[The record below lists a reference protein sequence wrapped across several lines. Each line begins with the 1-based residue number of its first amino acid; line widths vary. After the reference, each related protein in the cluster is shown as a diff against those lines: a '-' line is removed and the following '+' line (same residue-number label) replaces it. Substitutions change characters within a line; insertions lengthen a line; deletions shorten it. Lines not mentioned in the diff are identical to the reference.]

1 MAKPPPPRQLA
12 WPDVAR
18 AHSGYNA
25 AFSRVERTLPEQF
38 KAGQRWVSDAEPD
51 LGIGIV
57 EAVEGRQVRV
67 RFTASERVRT
77 YTTSNAPLSRV
88 RLDADD
94 RVQDAEGRK
103 LVVVDVVEHDG
114 LLRYRC
120 IDTDDNAV
128 DLPEQLLSDQ
138 LRLNRPQDRLLAR
151 RLDADTWFT
160 LRYQG
165 WLQQAAQWRSPV
177 FGLRGPRIDLI
188 PHQLFIAAEVA
199 SRGAPRVLLADE
211 VGLGKT
217 IEAGLILH
225 RLLLTER
232 VRRVLIVLPDA
243 LVNQWLIEMLRRF
256 NLRFSVFDDARFAD
270 ADADNPFEGE
280 QRVLC
285 SLSFLTGD
293 SEVARAALDADWDLL
308 IVDEAHHLAWSEHDS
323 SLAYQLVE
331 ALAGQTPNVL
341 LLTATPEQLGRV
353 GHFGRLRLLD
363 PQRFH
368 DYPTFAAEE
377 RAYEPVARIA
387 SRLLDG
393 KALDDDERKL
403 LAELLPED
411 HDAPADA
418 VVEHLID
425 RHGTGRV
432 LYRNTRHAIRG
443 FPERRLHAYPLP
455 LPDAYRKHRALL
467 TPELGAPR
475 SWIAKDPRVDWLRD
489 LLARLAPQKVLVI
502 CAHAKTAIG
511 LRDHLLE
518 RCAIHAAMFHEGME
532 IVARDRAAAFF
543 ADEEEGSQALIC
555 SEIGSEGRNFQF
567 AHHLVLF
574 DLPREPDL
582 LEQRIGRLDRIGQ
595 RSVIELHVP
604 YLEGAASEVLL
615 RWYRDGLHSF
625 EAVCPAASA
634 VFAAMCD
641 ELDAALN
648 GDTSLDQLVGDAAR
662 LTRRLNDELE
672 SGRDRLLEL
681 HSHHPEQAA
690 ELVRQLQQEDDV
702 TPLPDYMTRFW
713 DAFGL
718 EHEAGPGRS
727 RVVRRGAHMLSDHYP
742 GLVGGAATVT
752 FDRGDALAHEDRLF
766 LTWEHPMVRGSLEML
781 GSGELGSA
789 AVTVCQH
796 PDFKTGT
803 VFLETLFLVECL
815 APGGFEI
822 QRFLPP
828 TCLRYL
834 LDGNG
839 NDRADQLAHE
849 ALQGLCLAQNRKLA
863 DTVIKSQ
870 AERVKLLLKHATTLA
885 EEAGNG
891 VASHAIASM
900 HEELAEERERLVA
913 LARINRN
920 VRDDEIE
927 RISARQ
933 EALAG
938 YLNSTR
944 VRLDALRVVVMR

>member
-1 MAKPPPPRQLA
+1 MPQ
-12 WPDVAR
+12 
-18 AHSGYNA
+18 
-25 AFSRVERTLPEQF
+25 QF
-38 KAGQRWVSDAEPD
+38 IPGQRWVSDAEPD
-51 LGIGIV
+51 LGLGIV
-57 EAVEGRQVRV
+57 ETLEGRQVRV
-67 RFTASERVRT
+67 RFTASEQLRT
-77 YTTSNAPLSRV
+77 YTADNAPLSRV
-88 RLDADD
+88 ALDEDD
-94 RVQDAEGRK
+94 RIQDAEGRS
-103 LVVVDVVEHDG
+103 LTVLDVEEHQG
-114 LLRYRC
+114 LFRYRC
-120 IDTDDNAV
+120 TDADDNV
-128 DLPEQLLSDQ
+128 VELPEQLLSDQ
-138 LRLNRPQDRLLAR
+138 LRLNRPQDKLLAR

-165 WLQQAAQWRSPV
+165 WLQQASQWRSPV

-199 SRGAPRVLLADE
+199 SRAAPRVLLADE

-232 VRRVLIVLPDA
+232 VRRVLVVLPDA

-256 NLRFSVFDDARFAD
+256 NLRFAVFDAARFDEAD
-270 ADADNPFEGE
+270 DDNPFEGE

-285 SLSFLTGD
+285 SLSFLTGSSD
-293 SEVARAALDADWDLL
+293 VARAALGAEWDLL
-308 IVDEAHHLAWSEHDS
+308 IVDEAHHLEWSEQDS

-331 ALAGQTPNVL
+331 ALAGQIPNVL

-377 RAYEPVARIA
+377 QAYEPVARIA
-387 SRLLDG
+387 SRLLDERT
-393 KALDDDERKL
+393 LDADEQQL
-403 LAELLPED
+403 LAELLPGESG
-411 HDAPADA
+411 APAAA
-418 VVEHLID
+418 VIEHLID

-443 FPERRLHAYPLP
+443 FPQRRLHTYPLA
-455 LPDAYRKHRALL
+455 LPAAYKKHTALL
-467 TPELGAPR
+467 TPEQSAPR
-475 SWIAKDPRVDWLRD
+475 SWISKDPRVDWLRE
-489 LLARLAPQKVLVI
+489 LLEQLAPQKVLVI

-511 LRDHLLE
+511 LRDYLLE

-543 ADEEEGSQALIC
+543 ADEEEGSQVLIC

-567 AHHLVLF
+567 AHHLVLY

-604 YLEGAASEVLL
+604 YLEGAASEVLM

-634 VFAAMCD
+634 VFAEMQD
-641 ELDAALN
+641 ELDSALS
-648 GDTSLDQLVGDAAR
+648 GETSLERLIHDAAR
-662 LTRRLNDELE
+662 LTHRLNEELE

-681 HSHHPEQAA
+681 HSHHPQQAE
-690 ELVRQLQQEDDV
+690 ELVQQLKQPGDV
-702 TPLPDYMTRFW
+702 TPLPAFMHRFW

-727 RVVRRGAHMLSDHYP
+727 RVIRRGAHMLSDHYP

-752 FDRGDALAHEDRLF
+752 FDRADALAHEDRLF

-789 AVTVCQH
+789 AVTVCEH
-796 PDFKTGT
+796 PDFRTGT

-834 LDGNG
+834 LDGKG
-839 NDRADQLAHE
+839 NNRADELAHE

-885 EEAGNG
+885 EQAGKD
-891 VASHAIASM
+891 VAAQAM
-900 HEELAEERERLVA
+900 ATMQAELTEERERLIA

-927 RISARQ
+927 RIAARQ

-938 YLNSTR
+938 YLQTTR
-944 VRLDALRVVVMR
+944 VRLDAVRVVVMR